1 LTPEGAEHEGIPRQ
15 LSHGAGDR
23 SVDAGEHGAQLDV
36 DRAVVLDQRIRQEF
50 VPEPE
55 WRGAERGLRLEAIL
69 TAVFLGDP
77 VAPTS
82 RRCFHLWGGL
92 C

>member
-1 LTPEGAEHEGIPRQ
+1 
-15 LSHGAGDR
+15 
-23 SVDAGEHGAQLDV
+23 
-36 DRAVVLDQRIRQEF
+36 VLDHRLRWEF

-77 VAPTS
+77 VAPTGD
-82 RRCFHLWGGL
+82 RARG
-92 C
+92 